1 MAQRES
7 EKAQGSAG
15 EWQRPEL
22 EGEGVID
29 IDALQVQSDVPSTTR
44 QLTAH
49 WAFIFAAVAV
59 VASLFHLYTAGYRP
73 LPAMEQRPIHMAS
86 MLFLGFLIYPAA
98 KSRLAGNPGIAD
110 VILALVGAGSAYYLA
125 YNYLDIVMRGGY
137 PTEVD
142 IVVGTIFCLVVLE
155 AARRTIGMF
164 LVVLSALFLAY
175 LFFGPS
181 LPGVLAHGGF
191 SYERIIRQ
199 MYMSTEGIFGVAVGV
214 SATYVY
220 LFILFGAFLQKSG
233 TTTFFTNLAFAAAG
247 HSPGGPAKVGI
258 LASGMMGMIQGSSAA
273 NVASTGVFTIP
284 LMKRLGFRGYFA
296 AAVEAVASCG
306 GQFLPPVMGA
316 SAFIMAEYLQV
327 PYAQVALGAIL
338 PAVLYY
344 AAVYL
349 QVHLRARKLGMQG
362 LPRDRLP
369 IVRHVVLSHGHLVL
383 PIFLLIGML
392 LFGFTPLFAAFFS
405 IISVIFISA
414 LRAHTR
420 MGLRDIIDALVLGAR
435 NTISTAI
442 ACAAVG
448 FIVGAAA
455 LSGIGLLMTQSII
468 GIADGNLLP
477 ALLLAAGASLF
488 LSFGLPTTSVYI
500 ITATLAAPSLVE
512 MGLPPLVAHLF
523 CYYWGGVS
531 AITPPVALAAYVGA
545 GIANAPLMKTGF
557 TAMRLGMAAYIVPF
571 VFVYAPALVL
581 WQSAPLWQVA
591 VAAASGVVAVICMA
605 ALGEQYAFRALSLP
619 KLGLLLVA
627 VILIVAPALWTSVIA
642 VLIVCGLL
650 GFEYSRTRS
659 KTSEPATN
667 THTTD

>member
-1 MAQRES
+1 MAQKKSRS
-7 EKAQGSAG
+7 GQDGTHD
-15 EWQRPEL
+15 WQRPEL
-22 EGEGVID
+22 EGDGIID
-29 IDALQVQSDVPSTTR
+29 IDALQSQSETPSTTR
-44 QLTAH
+44 QLTGY
-49 WAFIFAAVAV
+49 WAIIFTVVAV
-59 VASLFHLYTAGYRP
+59 LASLFHFYTAGYRP
-73 LPAMEQRPIHMAS
+73 LPAMEQRPIHMAF
-86 MLFLGFLIYPAA
+86 MLFLGFLIYPAT
-98 KSRLAGNPGIAD
+98 KSRLAGNPGIID
-110 VILALVGAGSAYYLA
+110 VTLAVVGAGSAYYLA
-125 YNYLDIVMRGGY
+125 YNYLDIIMRGGF
-137 PTEVD
+137 PTQLD
-142 IVVGTIFCLVVLE
+142 IVMGTIFCLVVLE

-164 LVVLSALFLAY
+164 LVILSAIFLAY

-191 SYERIIRQ
+191 GYDRIVRQ

-284 LMKRLGFRGYFA
+284 LMKRLGFKGYFA

-316 SAFIMAEYLQV
+316 SAFIMAEYLQM

-349 QVHLRARKLGMQG
+349 QVHLRARKLGMEG

-369 IVRHVVLSHGHLVL
+369 IVRSVVLSHGHLVL

-392 LFGFTPLFAAFFS
+392 VFGFTPLFAAFFS
-405 IISVIFISA
+405 IIGVIVISA
-414 LRAHTR
+414 LRPHTR
-420 MGLRDIIDALVLGAR
+420 MSIPDIIDALVLGAR
-435 NTISTAI
+435 NTVSTAI

-448 FIVGAAA
+448 FIVGAVA

-468 GIADGNLLP
+468 SIADGNLLP
-477 ALLLAAGASLF
+477 ALLLAAAASLF

-500 ITATLAAPSLVE
+500 ITATLVAPSLVE
-512 MGLPPLVAHLF
+512 MGVPPLVAHLF

-545 GIANAPLMKTGF
+545 GIANASVMRSGF

-581 WQSAPLWQVA
+581 WQSAPPWQVA
-591 VAAASGVVAVICMA
+591 VAAAGGLVAVICMA
-605 ALGEQYAFRALSLP
+605 VLGERYAFRALSPP
-619 KLGLLLVA
+619 KLGVLLVA
-627 VILIVAPALWTSVIA
+627 VILVVAPALWTTA
-642 VLIVCGLL
+642 VAALVVCALL
-650 GFEYSRTRS
+650 GFEYLRTRNVVA
-659 KTSEPATN
+659 PGQ
-667 THTTD
+667 